1 MTLRSVRARWSSGAW
16 LATAG
21 GILLALLSAPVRVA
35 AAQSCENLA
44 GLAMPAATIVKSEI
58 VQAGAPPFNAPR
70 AFCRVQLT
78 MTPTSDSDIKAEVW
92 LPLDGWN
99 GKLQAVGNGDAAGV
113 ISYAAMTEALS
124 RGYAT
129 SSTDTGHVGNSME
142 FALGHREKYV
152 DFGYRSLHEMTLKA
166 KAVVHE
172 FYGTPPRR
180 SYWNG
185 CSQGG
190 RQGITEAGRYPS
202 DYDAIIA
209 GAAAIDYMQLHA
221 ARMALNVFVHRSA
234 DSYIPPEKYPAIHLA
249 ALKACDALDGLTD
262 GLIEDPTQCR
272 FDPAVLLCKAGDD
285 PSCLTPAQVETARGM
300 YASIKDP
307 STGRVVSP
315 ALLQPGSELGWG
327 RLAGPEPLR
336 NAIEPFKYVVF
347 NDPKWDWHLFSLAAD
362 LPRALLA
369 DGSIINFTDP
379 NLKQFFDRG
388 GKLLMYH
395 GWADPQVTP
404 LDSITYFNDV
414 LQTAGESSRGKSIQL
429 YMEPG
434 MNHCWGGEG
443 PDTFDVVGVLEQWVQ
458 TGTAPARIIASHST
472 ESVVDRTRPLCP
484 YPQVATYK
492 GTGSIDSAENFRCGL
507 MHHKQQGAGGAPDT
521 SDGGQPEAT
530 DHRSLP
536 DGHGAVTARARSVGR
551 HRQEPTVALLSR
563 HRHGTARDPRAI
575 RSAPGHRR
583 TGATPEES

>member
-362 LPRALLA
+362 LPRALQA
-369 DGSIINFTDP
+369 DSSIINFTDP
-379 NLKQFFDRG
+379 DLKRFFDRG

-404 LDSITYFNDV
+404 LNTITYFNDV
-414 LQTAGESSRGKSIQL
+414 LHTAGEASRGKSIQL

-434 MNHCWGGEG
+434 MNHCRGGEG
-443 PDTFDVVGVLEQWVQ
+443 PDTFDAVGALEQWVQ
-458 TGTAPARIIASHST
+458 TGSAPARILALHST

-484 YPQVATYK
+484 HPQVATYK
-492 GTGSIDSAENFRCGL
+492 GTGSIDSAANFRCDSESP
-507 MHHKQQGAGGAPDT
+507 QT
-521 SDGGQPEAT
+521 SK
-530 DHRSLP
+530 R
-536 DGHGAVTARARSVGR
+536 
-551 HRQEPTVALLSR
+551 
-563 HRHGTARDPRAI
+563 
-575 RSAPGHRR
+575 
-583 TGATPEES
+583 